1 MRFLFLYC
9 RSCRRRYL
17 FGGVCWRSQQ
27 LQYKIEVP
35 VVCVDAAGGA
45 DVIKV
50 FVATTSSC
58 VPLISAAVNMPMSE
72 AVVQ

>member
-1 MRFLFLYC
+1 
-9 RSCRRRYL
+9 
-17 FGGVCWRSQQ
+17 VCWRSQQ